1 MKKLLAVGV
10 AVLSLVSCA
19 RKTTIDFTAGGA
31 CKEKLAIY
39 KLGVSSGELLDSVN
53 TDASGHF
60 RYSLSVEKNQPEFIY
75 VYRGNTI
82 LSALLLEQGQRVV
95 VNADTLGHY
104 TVQGSDGS
112 VLLSGVEADYN
123 AFLQKMNSSQ
133 DPSERVRI
141 YLDYYR
147 SRVRYVMNNC
157 KSLTVVP
164 VFYQQLYQGAS
175 IFSQPTDAVLFRK
188 VCDSLKTVYP
198 ESKFVKALEVETK
211 NRENA
216 LALSVSLSQAQSVG
230 FPELKMSDING
241 ETASLTGVKA
251 KAILL
256 HFWSD
261 GDDSQK
267 LFNTEVLM
275 PLYKKYH
282 NRGFEIYSVCVST
295 DKALWASVVRN
306 QKLPWINV
314 CDALGVA
321 SPAIS
326 LYNVSSLPYSILI
339 TDGEVSSADI
349 KGEDSLRA
357 TLDKVL
363 K

>member
-1 MKKLLAVGV
+1 MKKLIFAGAV
-10 AVLSLVSCA
+10 ALCLVSCGK
-19 RKTTIDFTAGGA
+19 KTTIDCTVDGA
-31 CKEKLAIY
+31 CGEKLAIY
-39 KLGVSSGELLDSVN
+39 KLGVSSGELLDSVR
-53 TDASGHF
+53 TDDSGHF
-60 RYSLSVEKNQPEFIY
+60 RYSVAVEKNQPEFIY

-82 LSALLLEQGQRVV
+82 VSALLLEQGQKAVV
-95 VNADTLGHY
+95 SADTLGHY
-104 TVQGSDGS
+104 TVRGSDGS
-112 VLLSGVEADYN
+112 VLLSEVEADYSS
-123 AFLQKMNSSQ
+123 FLQKMNASQ
-133 DPSERVRI
+133 DPSERVRL
-141 YLDYYR
+141 YLEYYR
-147 SRVRYVMNNC
+147 SRVRYVMNNS

-164 VFYQQLYQGAS
+164 VFYQQLYQGAP

-198 ESKFVKALEVETK
+198 ESKYVKALEVETK

-216 LALSVSLSQAQSVG
+216 LALNLSLSQAQSVG
-230 FPELKMSDING
+230 FPELKLPNING
-241 ETASLTGVKA
+241 EPTSLAGVKA

-256 HFWSD
+256 HFWTESD
-261 GDDSQK
+261 DAQK
-267 LFNTEVLM
+267 LFNTEVLA
-275 PLYKKYH
+275 PLYRKYH

-314 CDALGVA
+314 CDALGVG

-326 LYNVSSLPYSILI
+326 LYNVTSLPYSLLI
-339 TDGEVSSADI
+339 TDGEITSAAI